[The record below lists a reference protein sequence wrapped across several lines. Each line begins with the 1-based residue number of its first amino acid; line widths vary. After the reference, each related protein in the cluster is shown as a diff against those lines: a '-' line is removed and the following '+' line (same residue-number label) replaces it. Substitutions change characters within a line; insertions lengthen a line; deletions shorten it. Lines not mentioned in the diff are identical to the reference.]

1 MLFDH
6 AGFIERTVFTKCI
19 NKYIKPIV
27 EILQGKVHQVS
38 ENCALKYYYRF
49 SVHVMPNT
57 Q

>member
-6 AGFIERTVFTKCI
+6 AGFIEQTVFTKCI